1 MKSSLQIVD
10 RFLLMPSMLSN
21 ARFAQNG
28 ELFARLKLVSD
39 ISEDTLQGRLI
50 LQNVF
55 TVLLAPS
62 DKKKQQQCG
71 SKVRKHTG
79 LDIGYVPAG
88 SHAFLRLS
96 GQSSGHHNLF
106 STGPRGQ
113 CFFFFF
119 SASYA
124 AIIFYWES
132 AKLGRQR

>member
-71 SKVRKHTG
+71 SKVRKHISLPSDWALRTTQRYICDTLSFG
-79 LDIGYVPAG
+79 HSG
-88 SHAFLRLS
+88 SS
-96 GQSSGHHNLF
+96 HNLF
-106 STGPRGQ
+106 DTDLPPSPALQ
-113 CFFFFF
+113 I
-119 SASYA
+119 YDIA
-124 AIIFYWES
+124 AHVWLYYVSKFLT
-132 AKLGRQR
+132 K